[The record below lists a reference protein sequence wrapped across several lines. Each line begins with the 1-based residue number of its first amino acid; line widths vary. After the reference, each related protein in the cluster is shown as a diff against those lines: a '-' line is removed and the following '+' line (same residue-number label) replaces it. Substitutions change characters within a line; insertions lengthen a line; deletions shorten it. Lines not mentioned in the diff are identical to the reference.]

1 MYPFRFSKAS
11 DEASALRAAASGA
24 RYIAG
29 GTTLV
34 DLMRETVERPAAVV
48 DINALPYRDIDLQPS
63 RLRIGSLVRMSE
75 VAAHPGVRAAVPGDR
90 TGTGTV
96 GVRADRATWHRSAAT

>member
-1 MYPFRFSKAS
+1 MFPVRVSTAS
-11 DEASALRAAASGA
+11 DEAGALAAAASGA
-24 RYIAG
+24 RYVAG

-63 RLRIGSLVRMSE
+63 TLRVGSL
-75 VAAHPGVRAAVPGDR
+75 
-90 TGTGTV
+90 
-96 GVRADRATWHRSAAT
+96 